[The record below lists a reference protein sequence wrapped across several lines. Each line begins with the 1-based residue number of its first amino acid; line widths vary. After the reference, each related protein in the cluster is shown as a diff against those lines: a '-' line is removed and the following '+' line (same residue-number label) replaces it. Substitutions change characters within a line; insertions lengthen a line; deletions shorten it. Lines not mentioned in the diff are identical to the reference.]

1 LEAGRAWS
9 KSLGAIE
16 EDEWRIVRLKVR
28 VRVRIRIRVRVR
40 VRVESGWRIVRLK
53 KPRSEGDSV
62 VSLNLKPN
70 PNLEGP

>member
-1 LEAGRAWS
+1 M
-9 KSLGAIE
+9 
-16 EDEWRIVRLKVR
+16 RLKVR